1 MQIRSR
7 LTLQFSFLVGSIL
20 LIAFV
25 SIYFFYKQR
34 VDDSFRQR
42 LTDKAVT
49 SAILLLKIEEVD
61 SALLKTIDLS
71 KPDILEGENISI
83 FDETDKEIYTNNDT
97 LNFRPI
103 HPMLRQIRSSGT
115 QQFKQEPFTI
125 VGIPF
130 QDKDKKYIIIAG
142 AIDREG
148 QTRLAELSKLL
159 ISLFLI
165 MIAMVAASGWFYAG
179 RALRPIKK
187 VMINVQEIS
196 TNDLSRRLSGADAT
210 DEIGKLTA
218 MFNSLL
224 GRIENAFSLQKTF
237 VANVSHELK
246 NPLTKI
252 TSQLEVTLLQDRE
265 PSEYR
270 AILKSVLEDI
280 HELNQMST
288 SLLDLASINQDHV
301 SFTMTQV
308 RIDETLWEVRE
319 KIQALD
325 PEYRV
330 NIHTIAMPSDE
341 DGLYM
346 AANPYL
352 LKTALQNLIE
362 NACKFSNDHIATI
375 SLICSA
381 KELEIRIFDN
391 GPGIHKKELQNIFQP
406 FYRSDSTSKIKGHG
420 IGLSLSQRIITIHQG
435 TLEIDSNVG
444 EGTQVTVVFPTIH
457 S

>member
-7 LTLQFSFLVGSIL
+7 LTLQFSLLVGGIL

-34 VDDSFRQR
+34 VDESFRQR

-49 SAILLLKIEEVD
+49 SAILLLKVEKVD

-71 KPDILEGENISI
+71 KPDILESENISI
-83 FDETDKEIYTNNDT
+83 FDEADKEIYTNNDT
-97 LNFRPI
+97 LTFRPL
-103 HPMLRQIRSSGT
+103 HPMLNQIRSSGS
-115 QQFKQEPFTI
+115 QKFSQEPFTI

-130 QDKDKKYIIIAG
+130 DKKYVVIAG

-148 QTRLAELSKLL
+148 QTRLAELRKLL
-159 ISLFLI
+159 LSLFLL
-165 MIAMVAASGWFYAG
+165 MIAIVAVSGWIYAG
-179 RALRPIKK
+179 RALSPIKK
-187 VMINVQEIS
+187 VMLNVKEIS
-196 TNDLSRRLSGADAT
+196 TNDLSRRLPGADSS

-252 TSQLEVTLLQDRE
+252 TSQLEVTLLQDRD
-265 PSEYR
+265 PAEYR
-270 AILKSVLEDI
+270 TILKSVLEDI
-280 HELNQMST
+280 QELNHMST

-301 SFTMTQV
+301 SFNMTKV

-330 NIHTIAMPSDE
+330 NVHTIAMPADE
-341 DGLYM
+341 DDLYM

-391 GPGIHKKELQNIFQP
+391 GPGINKKDLENIFQP
-406 FYRSDSTSKIKGHG
+406 FYRSDSTSRIKGHG
-420 IGLSLSQRIITIHQG
+420 IGLSLSQRIIAIHHG
-435 TLEIDSNVG
+435 KIEIESNPP
-444 EGTQVTVVFPTIH
+444 EGTQVTVIFP
-457 S
+457 SL